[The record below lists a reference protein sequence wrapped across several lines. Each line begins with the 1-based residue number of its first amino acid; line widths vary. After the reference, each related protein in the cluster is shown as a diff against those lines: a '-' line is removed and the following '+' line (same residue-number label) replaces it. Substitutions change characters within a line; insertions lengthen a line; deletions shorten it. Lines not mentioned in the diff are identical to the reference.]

1 MPRTI
6 FAVFGTAGAAL
17 LMASPATA
25 GDAGDILKGGAIGA
39 AGGAVV
45 GAVVPGISTG
55 EGALIGGAG
64 GAVIGALDKDGRRWR
79 SEEHT
84 SELQSLM
91 RNSYA
96 VFCLKKKKQ

>member
-17 LMASPATA
+17 LMASPAIA

-64 GAVIGALDKDGRRWR
+64 GAVIGALDRDGRRWYR
-79 SEEHT
+79 DERGNRYWVDKRGRRHYK
-84 SELQSLM
+84 
-91 RNSYA
+91 R
-96 VFCLKKKKQ
+96 